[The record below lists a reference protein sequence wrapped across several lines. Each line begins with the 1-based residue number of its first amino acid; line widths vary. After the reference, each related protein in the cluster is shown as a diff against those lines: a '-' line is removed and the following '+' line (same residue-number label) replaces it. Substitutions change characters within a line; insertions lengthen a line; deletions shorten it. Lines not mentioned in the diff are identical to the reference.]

1 MKRYVKQTTNSI
13 HYIADIRNEYPN
25 MSIPDDADCTG
36 LGYVFL
42 VETQAPV
49 QQWFYTRE
57 ITPILNVQQ
66 WELVPMN
73 TDEIKSIFTSAIQN
87 HMDVKAQEKNY
98 DNIVSAC
105 SYAGYDNPFRA
116 ESEAYGVW
124 RANCWQVGYQILAEV
139 EAGTIPMPTIEE
151 VLAEMPELVLS

>member
-25 MSIPDDADCTG
+25 MSIPDDTDCTD

-42 VETQAPV
+42 IETQAPV
-49 QQWFYTRE
+49 QEGFYARE
-57 ITPILNVQQ
+57 VEPISNLQQ

-73 TDEIKSIFTSAIQN
+73 KDEIISLVTKSIQELL
-87 HMDVKAQEKNY
+87 DKEAQLKGY
-98 DNIVSAC
+98 DSILSAC

-116 ESEAYGVW
+116 EGEAYGVW
-124 RANCWQVGYQILAEV
+124 RANCWQAGYALLAEV
-139 EAGTIPMPTIEE
+139 QMGTKPMPTVEE
-151 VLAEMPELVLS
+151 VLALMPTLVLP